1 MSSIADYYST
11 SISGMF
17 KKQQESSSK
26 SKKGQV
32 AANNQNINIA
42 DDFKTKK
49 IFPFMRGIRATKA
62 QLRR

>member
-1 MSSIADYYST
+1 
-11 SISGMF
+11 MF